1 MLSYLYIFVSFQWK
15 VRRTLAF
22 SIHEMALIL
31 GDEITSLDLVPIF
44 NGFLKDLDEVRIGV
58 LKHFADFVKVRKLD
72 AFDEVI
78 TIDPQT
84 LWKTVFQ
91 IISICSIILEFKFL
105 ILF

>member
-1 MLSYLYIFVSFQWK
+1 MKPLIDSTFVSRVVDYLNLSPVFTSALMPSFIYFQWK

-58 LKHFADFVKVRKLD
+58 LKHFADFVKVREDDLEKL
-72 AFDEVI
+72 
-78 TIDPQT
+78 PKRQ
-84 LWKTVFQ
+84 
-91 IISICSIILEFKFL
+91 SRPP
-105 ILF
+105 